1 MQIPHIPQ
9 NEAERLEALWQMKI
23 LDTAP
28 EVRFDRITKEAAE
41 KLRVPISTIS
51 IIDKDREWYKSCI
64 GLDIKEQ
71 PREISF
77 CAHALLSREIFIIED
92 TKKDPRFVDN
102 PQVVGYP
109 YIRSYAGITLRDK
122 KTGFPIG
129 VLCVKDNK
137 PRSFSSEDISS
148 LIELGA
154 KAEEEL
160 NRR

>member
-28 EVRFDRITKEAAE
+28 EDRFDKITKEAAE
-41 KLRVPISTIS
+41 KLGAPISMIS
-51 IIDKDREWYKSCI
+51 IIDKDREWYKSCV

-77 CAHALLSREIFIIED
+77 CAHAMLSREIFIIED
-92 TKKDPRFVDN
+92 AKKDPRFADN
-102 PQVVGYP
+102 PQVIGYP
-109 YIRSYAGITLRDK
+109 YVRAYAGITLHDK
-122 KTGFPIG
+122 KTGFPIR

-137 PRSFSSEDISS
+137 PRSFSSTDISS

-154 KAEEEL
+154 KAEDEL